1 MIVLCW
7 GWSPGKGRPACD
19 IERSQPAEG
28 PKRRVNFQ
36 RPKTTRRTWASS
48 VLLTSNHLLQP
59 GSSRPETRRLKILA
73 TRSWSFRQGRFNKE
87 IICRNKEAIIS
98 TRKRYM
104 RKQVI
109 TLQKSWNRL
118 KCKSSSTVLNW
129 NAWKSYSRK
138 PGIWQG
144 LEANQWVMD
153 HRKLQWQQRSNTCLS
168 GYMGGFLRFC

>member
-7 GWSPGKGRPACD
+7 GWLPGEGQPACD

-36 RPKTTRRTWASS
+36 WPKTTRRTWVSS

-87 IICRNKEAIIS
+87 IICRNKEKVYAQAGHHTS
-98 TRKRYM
+98 E
-104 RKQVI
+104 
-109 TLQKSWNRL
+109 SWNRL

-129 NAWKSYSRK
+129 NVWKSYSRK

-153 HRKLQWQQRSNTCLS
+153 HRKLQRQQRSNTCLS

>member
-7 GWSPGKGRPACD
+7 GWSPGKGQPACD

-104 RKQVI
+104 RKQVSSH
-109 TLQKSWNRL
+109 LQKAEISLNA
-118 KCKSSSTVLNW
+118 KAVLLYWTGMHESHIVVNL
-129 NAWKSYSRK
+129 AFGK
-138 PGIWQG
+138 
-144 LEANQWVMD
+144 V
-153 HRKLQWQQRSNTCLS
+153 
-168 GYMGGFLRFC
+168 